1 MSIPFEQKELECA
14 FTVPADLSAEC
25 TAVVLTHGAGG
36 DMHARQLESL
46 AHALARSGV
55 LCLRFTC
62 RAVNFMYRFRA
73 HLTVVVRTYFSIL
86 YAHEMFILQP
96 HFIIILFLI
105 TKENDTNV
113 LLHK

>member
-1 MSIPFEQKELECA
+1 V
-14 FTVPADLSAEC
+14 FTVPADFGAEC

-36 DMHARQLESL
+36 DLHVRQLESL

-73 HLTVVVRTYFSIL
+73 YLTVVVRTYFQK
-86 YAHEMFILQP
+86 YYMQHRAHEMFTLQP
-96 HFIIILFLI
+96 HFIIVLF
-105 TKENDTNV
+105 
-113 LLHK
+113 